1 MTWSPQPTVIIDGIT
16 FTNKSLWN
24 VSVSFG
30 RTTFWE
36 QARAGYATISI
47 LNANNQD
54 FDFDMNHSVV
64 IKVKNSAGTD
74 VTLFTGKISNVS
86 NSLPAAGT
94 SATVA
99 IQTITALS
107 TFAQMARKVIGN
119 SNWAKEYDDA
129 RMTRIF
135 NDAGVTIDVVDTPA
149 VYEFTARSASPADAY
164 SLASSYASQAFG
176 YIYETPTGTVGFA
189 NESRR
194 FLKERD
200 NGYLNIP
207 KNYILFNG
215 LQSQKTLSD
224 IMNSIVLSYKANAQ
238 KTASDATSITNYS
251 LVAGSISTELE
262 TGTDAQVQADRYIT
276 LRAYPRTS
284 LSSFTIQLDSPN
296 VTSVNLDK
304 LLNISMDTA
313 IEIDNL
319 PLAIKNTTYQGFVEG
334 YNFSFNNMQ
343 MSLTFDSSDVAY
355 SVTPTRWQDV
365 NAALTWNGV
374 DPTVTWDTFDDVY

>member
-1 MTWSPQPTVIIDGIT
+1 MTWSPNPTVTIDGVS

-30 RTTFWE
+30 RTTIWE
-36 QARAGYATISI
+36 QSRAGYATISI

-54 FDFDMNHSVV
+54 FGFDMNHDV
-64 IKVKNSAGTD
+64 IITVDDSNGD
-74 VTLFTGKISNVS
+74 PVTLFTGKISNVS
-86 NSLPAAGT
+86 NSVQAAGT

-99 IQTITALS
+99 IQTISALS
-107 TFAQMARKVIGN
+107 TFAQMARSVIGDT
-119 SNWAKEYDDA
+119 SWAKEFDDD

-135 NDAGVTIDVVDTPA
+135 NDAGVTIDTVDTPPI
-149 VYEFTARSASPADAY
+149 YEFTSRAKSPADAY
-164 SLASSYASQAFG
+164 SLASTYASQAFG
-176 YIYETPTGTVGFA
+176 YIYETPTGSVGFA

-194 FLKERD
+194 FLAERD
-200 NGYLNIP
+200 NGYFNIP
-207 KNYILFNG
+207 KDYILWNG

-224 IMNSIVLSYKANAQ
+224 IMNSIIISYKANAT

-251 LVAGSISTELE
+251 LVAGSVSTELE
-262 TGTDAQVQADRYIT
+262 NGSDAQVQADRYIT

-296 VTSVNLDK
+296 VTDADIDA
-304 LLNISMDTA
+304 LLHISMDTA
-313 IEIDNL
+313 IEIDDL

-334 YNFSFNNMQ
+334 WTFSFNNKQ

-365 NAALTWNGV
+365 DAALTWNGV
-374 DPTVTWDTFDDVY
+374 DPAVTWDTFDDVY

>member
-1 MTWSPQPTVIIDGIT
+1 MTWNPNPTVTIDGIS

-24 VSVSFG
+24 VSVSYG
-30 RTTFWE
+30 RTTIWE

-54 FDFDMNHSVV
+54 FGFDMNHDVTITVEDS
-64 IKVKNSAGTD
+64 NGD
-74 VTLFTGKISNVS
+74 PVTLFTGKISNVS
-86 NSLPAAGT
+86 NGVQAAGT

-107 TFAQMARKVIGN
+107 TFAQMARSVIGDT
-119 SNWAKEYDDA
+119 SWSKEFDDD

-135 NDAGVTIDVVDTPA
+135 TDAGVTIDTVDTPPI
-149 VYEFTARSASPADAY
+149 YEFTTRSASPADAY
-164 SLASSYASQAFG
+164 SLASQYATMAFG

-194 FLKERD
+194 FLSAGT
-200 NGYLNIP
+200 NGYFNIP
-207 KNYILFNG
+207 KDYILFNG

-224 IMNSIVLSYKANAQ
+224 IMNSIILSYKANAQ
-238 KTASDATSITNYS
+238 KTSSDSTSISTYS
-251 LVAGSISTELE
+251 LVAGSVSTELE
-262 TGTDAQVQADRYIT
+262 NGTDAQVQADRYIT

-296 VTSVNLDK
+296 VTNADLDE

-334 YNFSFNNMQ
+334 WTFNINNVQ
-343 MSLTFDSSDVAY
+343 ASLTFDSSDVAY

-365 NAALTWNGV
+365 DAALIWNAV
-374 DPTVTWDTFDDVY
+374 DPAVTWDTFDDIY